1 MTDPLLNALRKKY
14 EGEIAIAKANINVY
28 TTNPVWIGDH
38 SNLVADVDSE
48 MESLAN
54 FTYRFRTLN
63 TLINIRQGK
72 ILDDK

>member
-14 EGEIAIAKANINVY
+14 DAEIAIAKANINVY
-28 TTNPVWIGDH
+28 TTNPVGIGDH
-38 SNLVADVDSE
+38 SNLVAAVDSE
-48 MESLAN
+48 MERLAN
-54 FTYRFRTLN
+54 FTDRLRTLN